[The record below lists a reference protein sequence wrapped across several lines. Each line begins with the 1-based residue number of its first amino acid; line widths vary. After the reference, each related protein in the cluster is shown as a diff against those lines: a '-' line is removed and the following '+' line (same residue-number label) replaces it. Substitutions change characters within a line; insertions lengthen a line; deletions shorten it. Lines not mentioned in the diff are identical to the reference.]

1 MSFLSSFIQLT
12 KVNTVVFT
20 VRATDADN
28 DKIIYA
34 IDQTSVSF
42 IVFFLILNKL
52 IQTQPSSYIFG
63 VQLQPNAEYFKID
76 LPNSG
81 RVILSKP
88 LDFETKPLLT
98 VTVFAS
104 VCWNHLVFL

>member
-42 IVFFLILNKL
+42 IVFF
-52 IQTQPSSYIFG
+52 
-63 VQLQPNAEYFKID
+63 
-76 LPNSG
+76 
-81 RVILSKP
+81 
-88 LDFETKPLLT
+88 
-98 VTVFAS
+98 
-104 VCWNHLVFL
+104 